1 MTPRLSE
8 DQRQAI
14 EERGGA
20 PVYVVDAETNKSYV
34 LMPAVEYE
42 KVKSYLQDL
51 FDPSEAYPFVD
62 QVMAEDDTNDPT
74 LASYQNLPNRP
85 S

>member
-14 EERGGA
+14 EDRGGA
-20 PVYVVDAETNKSYV
+20 PVYVVDADTNKSYV
-34 LMPAVEYE
+34 LIPAGDYE

-51 FDPSEAYPFVD
+51 FDPREAYPFVD
-62 QVMAEDDTNDPT
+62 RVMAEDDANDPT
-74 LASYQNLPNRP
+74 LASYQTFPKRP